1 MIITTGNDIAMG
13 EIVQYLGVVRG
24 IVIRAT
30 SIGATSIGA
39 RFRIGAQKDIKT
51 LSTIA
56 PPVFST
62 AFYSRNMDRR
72 ADRDAGRKSYS
83 RRSFCIRNG

>member
-30 SIGATSIGA
+30 SIGAG
-39 RFRIGAQKDIKT
+39 FRIGAQKAIKT

-72 ADRDAGRKSYS
+72 ANRDAGRKSYS
-83 RRSFCIRNG
+83 RRSFRIRNN